1 MKLGAD
7 GITKFTKSLGDLI
20 LIDVKKIDTLAT
32 AMAKLQAAT
41 AGPGFFSSVGDAAT
55 GLLYKVDF
63 IKNLI
68 GDARGGGSSLGTGQ
82 TSYLNGAAVVHL
94 SQQTVNSLIQGLG
107 GKIPTVAQPASATTS
122 KPPDASTGGITS
134 ASFAA
139 MAKNDP
145 LLFALS
151 QLLEIERA
159 KDKLRTGDVSK
170 TDIQTAL
177 LDRIA
182 EATAKTAGSTE
193 AHAAFQKKFNYMLK

>member
-1 MKLGAD
+1 
-7 GITKFTKSLGDLI
+7 
-20 LIDVKKIDTLAT
+20 
-32 AMAKLQAAT
+32 MAKLQAAT

-68 GDARGGGSSLGTGQ
+68 GDVRGGGTVGVAGAGQ
-82 TSYLNGAAVVHL
+82 TDYNAGRAIVWAAMLPGDRDLLIKGITGGAVPVR
-94 SQQTVNSLIQGLG
+94 S
-107 GKIPTVAQPASATTS
+107 PTATTNQ
-122 KPPDASTGGITS
+122 PPPPAGGITS

-145 LLFALS
+145 MLFALS